1 MNREILFRGM
11 CVKSKEWV
19 EGDLIHGVGHKSG
32 NYYILPN
39 KVNLA
44 HVKHCDPL
52 DGVKVI
58 PETVGQF
65 TGLLDVNGKKIFEGD
80 KFTFGRVHT
89 YFVVYENAEFVCYHM
104 NLDDAMGGKLKWGR
118 LSRIADND
126 MLRLCENIEVIG
138 NIHDTETK

>member
-1 MNREILFRGM
+1 MEGFYIFHTWDDGTTEHVIYNP
-11 CVKSKEWV
+11 KEDKFQF
-19 EGDLIHGVGHKSG
+19 EGVYLGTNI
-32 NYYILPN
+32 
-39 KVNLA
+39 
-44 HVKHCDPL
+44 
-52 DGVKVI
+52 I